1 VQARERVLVQEPER
15 AQVLER
21 VQAPEQV
28 QALGQVQALERERVQ
43 ALGPVQALGLVLGQV
58 QEPEGEQ
65 VGVSQLA
72 PKPDRVQ
79 AAVITQR
86 HGICAS
92 DLGRS
97 TSRRMMQAT
106 PPIRSKL

>member
-1 VQARERVLVQEPER
+1 VQARERVLVQALER

-28 QALGQVQALERERVQ
+28 QALGQVQGPEQVRVQVQVQVQALERVQELGQERERV
-43 ALGPVQALGLVLGQV
+43 
-58 QEPEGEQ
+58 Q

-72 PKPDRVQ
+72 PKPDRVR

-86 HGICAS
+86 HGTCAS

-97 TSRRMMQAT
+97 TSRRTMQAT
-106 PPIRSKL
+106 PPIRSKS